1 MERPLIYVDSDVGL
15 GTPGAEIDDAA
26 ALIMLLTSNRI
37 NLVGAGSVYG
47 NVSCADAMV
56 NLSRLRSF
64 FRREDVSLGRG
75 AELPLVE
82 NPHWFTEWQSQYQ
95 TNLPFEVP
103 SPIPTSAQLMIDL
116 VRAHPGKVTL
126 LSIGPLTNLALAARL
141 EPGFIAQVKEVIV
154 MGGSSD
160 ADGESPEFNIRCDPE
175 AAHIVFLAGWKLT
188 MLGLTLTRQMVFKR
202 QEFAELKGNHPATQL
217 LKDLAPIWIDRMEE
231 MGWEE
236 GGCALHDAVAVAYI
250 LDSSMFQSKEAGVSV
265 ELLDKTTRGATRFSD
280 SDPSL
285 PRARLVVDVKV
296 QLCHDLIWSH
306 IQHCEV

>member
-37 NLVGAGSVYG
+37 NLAGAGSVYG
-47 NVSCADAMV
+47 NVCCADALV

-64 FRREDVSLGRG
+64 FRREDVRLGRG
-75 AELPLVE
+75 ADLPFVE
-82 NPHWFTEWQSQYQ
+82 DPSWFTEWHSQYQ
-95 TNLPFEVP
+95 ANLPFDVP
-103 SPIPTSAQLMIDL
+103 AQLPTSAQLMIDL
-116 VRAHPGKVTL
+116 VRAQPGKVTL

-141 EPGFIAQVKEVIV
+141 EPDFISQVKEVIV
-154 MGGSSD
+154 MGGSHG
-160 ADGESPEFNIRCDPE
+160 ADGEPPEFNIRCDPE
-175 AAHIVFLAGWKLT
+175 AAHIVFFAGWKLT
-188 MLGLTLTRQMVFKR
+188 MLGLNLTRRMVFKR
-202 QEFAELKGNHPATQL
+202 QEFAELKGNHPATKL
-217 LKDLAPIWIDRMEE
+217 LKELAPIWIDRMEQ

-250 LDSSMFQSKEAGVSV
+250 LDGSMFQNKEASVSV
-265 ELLDKTTRGATRFSD
+265 ELLDKKTRGATRFSE

-285 PRARLVVDVKV
+285 PRTRLVMDVKV

-306 IQHCEV
+306 IQHCEE